1 MKNLSENIRSVIS
14 ISNFIL
20 NIVSIIIFITLIMF
34 IFSKGFSVTNS
45 INSVDLLTIILT
57 SLAVLLTGMA
67 IFIALIGFFG
77 YNSIQEK
84 AMEAAEKKALEL
96 IQELKSRTEELDK
109 REESLKFFD
118 NLSSSISDKVLKEL
132 KTKKAFKSS
141 NKNDN

>member
-1 MKNLSENIRSVIS
+1 
-14 ISNFIL
+14 
-20 NIVSIIIFITLIMF
+20 
-34 IFSKGFSVTNS
+34 
-45 INSVDLLTIILT
+45 
-57 SLAVLLTGMA
+57 
-67 IFIALIGFFG
+67 
-77 YNSIQEK
+77 
-84 AMEAAEKKALEL
+84 MEAAEKKALEL

>member
-1 MKNLSENIRSVIS
+1 
-14 ISNFIL
+14 
-20 NIVSIIIFITLIMF
+20 MF